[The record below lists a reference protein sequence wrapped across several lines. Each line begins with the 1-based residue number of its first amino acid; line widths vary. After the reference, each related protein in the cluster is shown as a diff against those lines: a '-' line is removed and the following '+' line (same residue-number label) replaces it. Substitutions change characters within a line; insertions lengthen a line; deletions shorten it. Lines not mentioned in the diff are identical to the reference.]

1 MQASPCRQHETVAVS
16 EDELFELVERVFER
30 QSLGLD
36 SWPDPHP
43 DRQPAEGEY
52 SRVTNAERYRIIG
65 TRADAWAAAAVQLG
79 LAVSLD
85 HVEWADP
92 PQTDFRR
99 PFMVAPTAVGALAVV
114 IARSRL
120 GDCDDAGLTLGAG
133 SPAVAID
140 FFPDCGCDA
149 CDSGS
154 QDLLDAV
161 DLCFHAIVTGRY
173 RRLSKGD
180 QVITVIGE
188 IRSLRNI
195 DRRRADAVLAHPKGW
210 TEITGTSWLAPAAA
224 SQLES

>member
-1 MQASPCRQHETVAVS
+1 MQASPCREHETGAVS
-16 EDELFELVERVFER
+16 EDELFELVERVFEHL
-30 QSLGLD
+30 SSGLD

-43 DRQPAEGEY
+43 ERQPDESEY
-52 SRVTNAERYRIIG
+52 LRVTNPERYRIIG

-79 LAVSLD
+79 LAVALD
-85 HVEWADP
+85 QVEWADP
-92 PQTDFRR
+92 PQTHLRR
-99 PFMVAPTAVGALAVV
+99 PFMVAPTAVGGLPLV

-161 DLCFHAIVTGRY
+161 DRYFHAIVTGQY

-180 QVITVIGE
+180 QVITVIGDS
-188 IRSLRNI
+188 RSSRNI
-195 DRRRADAVLAHPKGW
+195 DRRRTDAVLAHPKGW
-210 TEITGTSWLAPAAA
+210 TEIAGTSWLPPMAV
-224 SQLES
+224 

>member
-1 MQASPCRQHETVAVS
+1 MSPCREHETVAVS
-16 EDELFELVERVFER
+16 EEGLSELVERVF
-30 QSLGLD
+30 QHLSFGLD

-52 SRVTNAERYRIIG
+52 SRVTNPERYRIIG

-85 HVEWADP
+85 QVEWADP
-92 PQTDFRR
+92 PRTHFSR
-99 PFMVAPTAVGALAVV
+99 PFVVAPIAVGALPVV

-161 DLCFHAIVTGRY
+161 DRCFHAIVTGRY

-180 QVITVIGE
+180 QVITVVGE
-188 IRSLRNI
+188 SRSSRNI
-195 DRRRADAVLAHPKGW
+195 DRRRADAVLGHPTGW
-210 TEITGTSWLAPAAA
+210 TEITGTSWLAPVAG
-224 SQLES
+224 SPLES